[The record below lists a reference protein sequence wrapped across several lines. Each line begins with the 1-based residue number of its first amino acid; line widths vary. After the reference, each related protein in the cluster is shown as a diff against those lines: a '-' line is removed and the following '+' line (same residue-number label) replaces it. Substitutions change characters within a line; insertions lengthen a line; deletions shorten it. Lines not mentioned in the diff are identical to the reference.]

1 MAKILLSVPDEM
13 LKRIDEYK
21 GKKKIKRS
29 QFFLNAVKSYFM
41 ILQKEEY
48 FDKREKA
55 VERMKE
61 TNKQIRSLAGKDWD
75 PVEEIRIF
83 RESHADALIKR
94 WKDN

>member
-1 MAKILLSVPDEM
+1 MAKILLSIPDEM

-29 QFFLNAVKSYFM
+29 QFFLNAVRSYFM
-41 ILQKEEY
+41 VLQKEDY
-48 FDKREKA
+48 FNKREKA
-55 VERMKE
+55 LERMKE
-61 TNKQIRSLAGKDWD
+61 TSKQIKSLGLKDWD

-83 RESHADALIKR
+83 RERHAEELIKR